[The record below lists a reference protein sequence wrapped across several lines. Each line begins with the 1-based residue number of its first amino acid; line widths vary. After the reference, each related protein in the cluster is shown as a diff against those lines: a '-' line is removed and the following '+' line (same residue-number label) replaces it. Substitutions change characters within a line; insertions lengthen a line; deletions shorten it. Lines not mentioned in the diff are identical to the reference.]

1 MGAEKGELADMLH
14 PQSPTHYHAGRR
26 AAVSVTQIQT
36 EGSDSLSHKRG
47 PNGENQP
54 LCRTETRMTARGQ
67 HQGLRPKSLRQAS
80 TGSTNRLLE
89 ASPQDSLQGSK
100 VVRKMESGRNYLLYK
115 IARNFRK

>member
-54 LCRTETRMTARGQ
+54 LCRTDQNDSKGTASGAKAKKFEAS
-67 HQGLRPKSLRQAS
+67 KSRFNQQAS
-80 TGSTNRLLE
+80 GSLTSGFPAGLKGGEEN
-89 ASPQDSLQGSK
+89 G
-100 VVRKMESGRNYLLYK
+100 VRKELPTL
-115 IARNFRK
+115 